1 MCVLGFIAGA
11 VWSVIGLFTP
21 ATVVQYPAG
30 SGCVATSGAS
40 CSYLARE
47 VGSIE
52 AAGTDWR
59 VEIVRGARTIRYG
72 WSDLDHADDGV
83 AIARDVIRPG
93 DRVRAVTG
101 ETSPPF
107 FGFVAI
113 GQERGIEDER

>member
-11 VWSVIGLFTP
+11 VWSVIGLLTP
-21 ATVVQYPAG
+21 GAAVQYPAG

-52 AAGTDWR
+52 AVGTDWK
-59 VEIVRGARTIRYG
+59 VEIVRGARTVRYG
-72 WSDLDHADDGV
+72 WSDLEHPRDGV

-107 FGFVAI
+107 CGFVAV
-113 GQERGIEDER
+113 GQERGIEYER

>member
-1 MCVLGFIAGA
+1 MCVLGLIAGA
-11 VWSVIGLFTP
+11 VWTVIGLFTSP
-21 ATVVQYPAG
+21 TVVQYPAG

-40 CSYLARE
+40 CSYLAHE

-52 AAGTDWR
+52 AVGTDWK
-59 VEIVRGARTIRYG
+59 VEIVLGARTIRYG
-72 WSDLDHADDGV
+72 WSDLEHPRDGV

-107 FGFVAI
+107 FGLVSVGSDSSRI
-113 GQERGIEDER
+113 GR

>member
-1 MCVLGFIAGA
+1 MCVLGFIAGV
-11 VWSVIGLFTP
+11 VWSVLGVLTP
-21 ATVVQYPAG
+21 ATGIQYPAG

-40 CSYLARE
+40 CRYLAHD

-52 AAGTDWR
+52 AIGTDWK

-72 WSDLDHADDGV
+72 WSDLEHPRDAV

-101 ETSPPF
+101 DTSPPF
-107 FGFVAI
+107 FGFVAV
-113 GQERGIEDER
+113 GHERGIEDER